1 MMWVV
6 LGQSGQLAQSLARRP
21 DMADAQFLGR
31 TQLDLASPEQAAA
44 RLRELKP
51 SVVINAAAWTA
62 VDQAEKD
69 LPQARVLNTHAPEAI
84 ARVCRELDIPFV
96 HVSTDYVFSGAHGPA
111 WKETDP
117 IAPVNAYGQTKAE
130 GEAAVSSIGGRVA
143 IVRTSWVFSPFG
155 NNFVKTMARLGRER
169 DEVRVVADQVGR
181 PTYAPDLAEACV
193 RMAGLLLDRPE
204 LAGIYHYANSGHVSW
219 AEVAQATFDELAR
232 RGEKSA
238 RMVPITTADYP
249 TPAKRPAWSTL
260 DTSKIE
266 ALGIETPDWRG
277 RIGACVKC

>member
-1 MMWVV
+1 MWVV
-6 LGQSGQLAQSLARRP
+6 LGQSGQLAQSLAARP
-21 DMADAQFLGR
+21 DLAGAQFLGR
-31 TQLDLASPEQAAA
+31 TQLDLANPEQAAA
-44 RLRELKP
+44 RLRELQP

-69 LPQARVLNTHAPEAI
+69 IDQARVLNAAAPAAI
-84 ARVCRELDIPFV
+84 ARTCRDLDIPFV
-96 HVSTDYVFSGAHGPA
+96 HVSTDYVFSGEQGPA
-111 WKETDP
+111 WTEEDP

-130 GEAAVSSIGGRVA
+130 GEDAVMSVGGRVA
-143 IVRTSWVFSPFG
+143 ILRTSWVFSPFG
-155 NNFVKTMARLGRER
+155 NNFVKTMARLGNER

-193 RMAGLLLDRPE
+193 QMATLLRTRPE
-204 LAGIYHYANSGHVSW
+204 LAGIYHYANAGHVSW
-219 AEVAQATFDELAR
+219 AEVAQATFDELASQ
-232 RGEKSA
+232 GLKA
-238 RMVPITTADYP
+238 AHMVPITTADYP

-277 RIGACVKC
+277 RIGYCV